1 MGNSQNQI
9 VQNHIVPNQCL
20 KGDRLINLEPKVTI
34 GITGYYD
41 KINPL
46 GLQKVRFG
54 ENGELK
60 ELKSFNETKTTLTYE
75 FTDNA
80 RLQFMKSDKDIVLRI
95 QDPTSNIDTT
105 KQMCPTLREVFK
117 RPAFGSP
124 QFDKIED
131 FIK

>member
-1 MGNSQNQI
+1 MGNSQN
-9 VQNHIVPNQCL
+9 HIVLDQGL
-20 KGDRLINLEPKVTI
+20 KGDRLVNLEPKVTI

-54 ENGELK
+54 EDGKLK
-60 ELKSFNETKTTLTYE
+60 ELKSFNETDTTLIYE

-80 RLQFMKSDKDIVLRI
+80 RLQFIKSDKDIMLKI
-95 QDPTSNIDTT
+95 QDPTSNINTT
-105 KQMCPTLREVFK
+105 KQMCPTLRKFFK

>member
-1 MGNSQNQI
+1 MGNSQNS
-9 VQNHIVPNQCL
+9 QNHIALNQCL
-20 KGDRLINLEPKVTI
+20 KGDRLVNLEPKVTI

-41 KINPL
+41 KINQL

-54 ENGELK
+54 ENGDLK
-60 ELKSFNETKTTLTYE
+60 ELKSFNETDTTLTYE
-75 FTDNA
+75 FSDNA
-80 RLQFMKSDKDIVLRI
+80 RLQFIKSDMDIMLKI

-105 KQMCPTLREVFK
+105 KLMCPTLRKMFK

-124 QFDKIED
+124 QLDKIED